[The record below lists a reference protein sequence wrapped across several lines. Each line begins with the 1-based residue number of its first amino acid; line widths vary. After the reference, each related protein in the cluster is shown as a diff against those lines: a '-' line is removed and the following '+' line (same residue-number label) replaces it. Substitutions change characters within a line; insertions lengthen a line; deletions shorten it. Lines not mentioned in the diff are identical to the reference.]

1 MTAVRVTGASA
12 LIAVV
17 LVVIAIPEASAS
29 GSQSQAKFTW
39 GVVTGTI
46 YLNKRET
53 AYLSLG
59 AGAVSTF
66 ASALPPPVNL
76 IVASAAATLSAY
88 AGKAVVDGR
97 CMKIK
102 ISTLPLT
109 PAIRPETYGPGNPKF
124 GRYCK

>member
-1 MTAVRVTGASA
+1 MNAARLVGASA
-12 LIAVV
+12 LAAAM
-17 LVVIAIPEASAS
+17 LVTVAAPEASAAR
-29 GSQSQAKFTW
+29 SQPQAKYTW

-53 AYLSLG
+53 AYISLS

-66 ASALPPPVNL
+66 ASALPPPANL
-76 IVASAAATLSAY
+76 IVAGAAALLSAY

-102 ISTLPLT
+102 ISTVPFT
-109 PAIRPETYGPGNPKF
+109 PAIQPGTYGPGNPKF